1 MCKREKSLPINIL
14 SATSFLPLWGQ
25 SMMETPLDISSE
37 RMDNALGEVCSLV
50 SKYALNT
57 LMVPYL

>member
-1 MCKREKSLPINIL
+1 
-14 SATSFLPLWGQ
+14 
-25 SMMETPLDISSE
+25 MMETPLDISSE

-50 SKYALNT
+50 SKYALNP